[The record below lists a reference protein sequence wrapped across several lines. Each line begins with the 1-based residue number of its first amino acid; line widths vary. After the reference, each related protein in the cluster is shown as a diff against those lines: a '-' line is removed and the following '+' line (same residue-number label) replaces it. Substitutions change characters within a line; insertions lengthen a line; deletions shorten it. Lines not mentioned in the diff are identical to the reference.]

1 MFERQD
7 VMMQYLNQFNKIKN
21 LRFDSFKKTL
31 EIFKERELK
40 TIVETGTARGKIKFF
55 FLKNII
61 GKME

>member
-1 MFERQD
+1 MFERQG
-7 VMMQYLNQFNKIKN
+7 VMMHFLNQFNKIKN

-55 FLKNII
+55 FF
-61 GKME
+61 